1 MTREDFRLSLAQER
15 RDQDLDELDAQVRAD
30 MDDAL
35 DRGHDHVV
43 EDRIAQSAVEHVAWA
58 YDQLDRAMGGEAS

>member
-15 RDQDLDELDAQVRAD
+15 RDQGQDDLAAQGAAEV
-30 MDDAL
+30 DDAW
-35 DRGHDHVV
+35 DRAHDHVI